1 MYFTKLLFLF
11 QLENSNKLSDILARE
26 KLEIERKEASEKY
39 EREIIRSQDLAQNVS
54 ITKWWAKNGEKN
66 YLKDFFLTI
75 ISTKIDYKI

>member
-1 MYFTKLLFLF
+1 MSLF

-54 ITKWWAKNGEKN
+54 ITQCWVKNGEKN

-75 ISTKIDYKI
+75 FSTKNRLQNSK

>member
-1 MYFTKLLFLF
+1 MYFTKLLSLF

-54 ITKWWAKNGEKN
+54 ITK
-66 YLKDFFLTI
+66 
-75 ISTKIDYKI
+75 

>member
-1 MYFTKLLFLF
+1 MYFTKLLSLF

-54 ITKWWAKNGEKN
+54 ITEWWAKNGEKN

>member
-1 MYFTKLLFLF
+1 MCLF

-54 ITKWWAKNGEKN
+54 ITQCWVKNGEKK
-66 YLKDFFLTI
+66 LPKRFFF
-75 ISTKIDYKI
+75 

>member
-1 MYFTKLLFLF
+1 MYFTKLLSLF

-26 KLEIERKEASEKY
+26 KLEIERKEALEKY

-66 YLKDFFLTI
+66 YLKDFF
-75 ISTKIDYKI
+75 SDYCFNKK